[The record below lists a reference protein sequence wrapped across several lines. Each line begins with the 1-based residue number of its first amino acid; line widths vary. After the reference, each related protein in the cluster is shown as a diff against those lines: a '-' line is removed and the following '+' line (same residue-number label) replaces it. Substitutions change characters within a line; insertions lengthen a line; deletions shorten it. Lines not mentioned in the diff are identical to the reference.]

1 MDKNKKQAIE
11 WLKDAN
17 DDLAT
22 DPKVPDNPT
31 KGELN

>member
-1 MDKNKKQAIE
+1 MENIMIVEKS
-11 WLKDAN
+11 LFS
-17 DDLAT
+17 LP